1 MEVVDRWTG
10 RHATALQTA
19 LRMTSEEFAE
29 HLGVARRTILNWH
42 SRPDMKPTKE
52 LQRALD
58 TALERA
64 DTSAR
69 ARFARHLDGAAPPPP
84 LREQPLA
91 LTVAIAVVVRGPDVL
106 LVQRRDDTAGL
117 AWTFVGGMVK
127 PGQRPDTVAVR
138 ETLAET
144 GVHCTVTEHLGGRL
158 HPATGVR
165 CEYYLCSYLTGEV
178 ENRDADENVSAIW
191 APRDGLT
198 RFIDARLI
206 FPPALEALSK
216 EGVT

>member
-10 RHATALQTA
+10 RHAAALQAA
-19 LRMTSEEFAE
+19 LRMSHDEYAE
-29 HLGVARRTILNWH
+29 HLGVGRRTVAYWH
-42 SRPDMKPTKE
+42 SHPDAVLRLE

-58 TALERA
+58 TLLERA
-64 DTSAR
+64 TASDR
-69 ARFARHLDGAAPPPP
+69 ARFTRQLDGTTAPGSGPV
-84 LREQPLA
+84 A
-91 LTVAIAVVVRGPDVL
+91 LTVAIAIVVRGPDVL
-106 LVQRRDDTAGL
+106 LVQRRDDTTGLTWQFVAG
-117 AWTFVGGMVK
+117 VVK
-127 PGQRPDTVAVR
+127 PGQQPEMVAVR

-144 GVHCTVTEHLGGRL
+144 GVHCTVTERLGGRL
-158 HPATGVR
+158 HPVTGVR
-165 CEYYLCSYLTGEV
+165 CEYYLATYLAGEV
-178 ENRDADENVSAIW
+178 ENRDSDENVSAIW